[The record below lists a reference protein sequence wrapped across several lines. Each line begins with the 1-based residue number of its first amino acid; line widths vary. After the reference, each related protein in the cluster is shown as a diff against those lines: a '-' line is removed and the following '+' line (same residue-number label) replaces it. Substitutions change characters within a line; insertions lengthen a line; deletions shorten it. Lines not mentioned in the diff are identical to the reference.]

1 MKSFVIFPLETIT
14 PTNARKSFLLS
25 AVLAKSIR
33 HGADCLMTRQQPKSL
48 YKGDHQCVFAAGLCL
63 RTGNPRP
70 GLKFYYKVRWF
81 EQLIE

>member
-1 MKSFVIFPLETIT
+1 
-14 PTNARKSFLLS
+14 
-25 AVLAKSIR
+25 
-33 HGADCLMTRQQPKSL
+33 MTRQQPKSL